1 VSAWTLLVLVA
12 PVAPAGALASA
23 PSAPG
28 RVLFPVDAGAVVEYP
43 SGAAA
48 LAQGGA
54 ILVGHVQ
61 GILGMYVVKV
71 TASGAPDPSFG
82 VDGSASIAGAYAF
95 LQVLT
100 EPDGKVLIVAVRSRA
115 SEPGRLV
122 WGEPHGQLVV
132 FRLTANG
139 ELDESYGTDGAAS
152 VPLQAGCICSGVA
165 AEQEDGELVLTGQL
179 VTGKTELD
187 NRWGVARL
195 TSSGALDA
203 GFGSAGVAVLAG
215 EDGVGLEVA
224 VDSDG
229 SITTQGQIELESA
242 SSSGPALM
250 LTRLTVA
257 GAPDGSFADGDE
269 VRAPVGSLDDSY
281 GQRPTPVSMLV
292 GQDGSVLIQAY
303 PVPLNPAHPVAEQI
317 GVGLARYTA
326 AGKLDPSFG
335 YRGYME
341 LPGDETG
348 DELVPAAAGS
358 VLAIH
363 MEIDERATSEAGNE
377 RVVPGVF
384 EIERVDS
391 HGALDTTLGGSHG
404 LTVAVPFG
412 GGESDI
418 LERSQY
424 TLESPPSLEE
434 NSFLPASLERVP
446 QLLAQPDGTYL
457 IPGSVFVREP
467 RPSAGRDAL
476 SADIAVAVLTPSFT
490 LNPAVGEPEQPLQ
503 LAVGVVAQR
512 AAGDV
517 RADGVRVR
525 LDASMQ
531 GLCSVSIVARGHVLA
546 RHLLPIL
553 RVGYQTLPVKLTA
566 FGERYLRAHRDV
578 PVEVRATARD
588 LLARSTTARATGL
601 LG

>member
-1 VSAWTLLVLVA
+1 MSELSGRASRSRTAQRALIRGPATGRSRWVRRGAALACVSAWIVLLLVAPVA

-28 RVLFPVDAGAVVEYP
+28 RVLSPVDAGAVIEYP

-54 ILVGHVQ
+54 ILVGHVP
-61 GILGMYVVKV
+61 GVLGMYVVKV
-71 TASGAPDPSFG
+71 TSSGAPDPSFG

-100 EPDGKVLIVAVRSRA
+100 EPDGKVLIVAVRSRT
-115 SEPGRLV
+115 SEPAGLA

-139 ELDESYGTDGAAS
+139 EPDESYGTDGAAS

-203 GFGSAGVAVLAG
+203 GFGSTGVAVLAG

-224 VDSDG
+224 VDGDG
-229 SITTQGQIELESA
+229 SITTEGQIERESA
-242 SSSGPALM
+242 DSSGPALM
-250 LTRLTVA
+250 LTRLTAA
-257 GAPDGSFADGDE
+257 GAPDGSFADGNE
-269 VRAPVGSLDDSY
+269 VRAPDGSLDDSY
-281 GQRPTPVSMLV
+281 GQQPAPVSMLV
-292 GQDGSVLIQAY
+292 EQNGSVLIQAY

-317 GVGLARYTA
+317 GIGLARYTD

-335 YRGYME
+335 YGGYME

-348 DELVPAAAGS
+348 D
-358 VLAIH
+358 
-363 MEIDERATSEAGNE
+363 
-377 RVVPGVF
+377 
-384 EIERVDS
+384 
-391 HGALDTTLGGSHG
+391 
-404 LTVAVPFG
+404 
-412 GGESDI
+412 
-418 LERSQY
+418 
-424 TLESPPSLEE
+424 EE

-446 QLLAQPDGTYL
+446 QLLVEPGGTYL

-490 LNPAVGEPEQPLQ
+490 LDPAVGEPEQPLQ

-531 GLCSVSIVARGHVLA
+531 GLCSVSILARGHVLA
-546 RHLLPIL
+546 QHLLPIL